1 MIYINENKGIYHC
14 KRNLRY
20 IKNDKENFQYKSG
33 ELIHTKIKLLQTKIL
48 YQTIII
54 FQQN

>member
-14 KRNLRY
+14 KRNLRC

-33 ELIHTKIKLLQTKIL
+33 ELIHTKIKLVQTKIL
-48 YQTIII
+48 YRMIII
-54 FQQN
+54 YHLN